1 MHLFPI
7 KNFLHK
13 QEELVVVNRTIMA
26 LPLGAIQLAVVSFVT
41 LTLAIVA
48 TILRIWSKYLQNH
61 SLAIHDYLAVAGM
74 FFTAA
79 TVAVYVT
86 GELLQHT
93 PLSIGSHT

>member
-1 MHLFPI
+1 MHLLPI
-7 KNFLHK
+7 KNILHK

-48 TILRIWSKYLQNH
+48 TILRIWSKHLQNH
-61 SLAIHDYLAVAGM
+61 GLAIHDYLAVAGM

-86 GELLQHT
+86 GELLKHN
-93 PLSIGSHT
+93 PLSVGSYT